1 MIDHGTATTLKQVN
15 KMVKIGEQ
23 VDLFRI
29 MGINNYFKCCLSA
42 QHIKSSLS
50 LAQ

>member
-29 MGINNYFKCCLSA
+29 MEN
-42 QHIKSSLS
+42 
-50 LAQ
+50 